1 MKLLFLGHD
10 SHRQFQ
16 LFSDIF
22 SSAETTAQWTLV
34 NGFYYQAM
42 MYRTQAELANPT
54 ASLVTGGQSSI
65 IFSLH

>member
-1 MKLLFLGHD
+1 MQLLSLGHD
-10 SHRQFQ
+10 LHGQFQ

-22 SSAETTAQWTLV
+22 SSTETTGKWTLV

-42 MYRTQAELANPT
+42 MYRTQAELANPA
-54 ASLVTGGQSSI
+54 ASLVTGGQPSI